1 MNIIARILKIFL
13 KDSNNYLPLKELRI
27 GFKSLSLRRE
37 GDDSVSMLRH
47 VGYV

>member
-13 KDSNNYLPLKELRI
+13 KDSNNYLTLKKLRI
-27 GFKSLSLRRE
+27 GFKSLSLKRE
-37 GDDSVSMLRH
+37 GDDSVSMLRR

>member
-1 MNIIARILKIFL
+1 MNIIARILKNFF
-13 KDSNNYLPLKELRI
+13 KDSNNYLTLKELRI
-27 GFKSLSLRRE
+27 GFKSLSLKRE